1 MQNVELI
8 GVTDHAEGAGN
19 TSTLANE
26 EEVVRRIS
34 ELTDEDVVIM
44 VVGQPNKGKST
55 LLNNLFDL
63 SLPTGAHAGT
73 TKDVCLV
80 KEVSV
85 DKAKKVSTDE
95 AKKVSTKKASVY
107 IFDTPGLFEVKQNT
121 KRVLKEMKKY
131 VKPDTNFTLL
141 YCLSVGPGQAL
152 VQQDTEMV
160 LYLTDTF
167 GEDVWKRCVL
177 ALTFSDLVRQTECPL
192 QGNTEYISHLKEHI
206 TQFQEVLGIFALP
219 IKLLFEL
226 SPDEDMSNC
235 IVAIPV
241 AKTKDKGEMWDIW
254 PEYKMETPLNWTD
267 YAFIELVRK
276 SGRHSV
282 ALASFRY
289 PGIAGAV
296 VGGILGSL
304 AGPDGAILGSV
315 IGAAIVIKLKRG
327 SDCSF
332 EDIRDKVKYECGRLK
347 RNVA

>member
-1 MQNVELI
+1 M
-8 GVTDHAEGAGN
+8 AEI
-19 TSTLANE
+19 
-26 EEVVRRIS
+26 VRRIS
-34 ELTDEDVVIM
+34 ELTDGDVVIM
-44 VVGQPNKGKST
+44 VVGQPNKGKTT
-55 LLNNLFDL
+55 LLNNLFNL
-63 SLPTGAHAGT
+63 SLPTGALPGT

-80 KEVSV
+80 KTVTTE
-85 DKAKKVSTDE
+85 
-95 AKKVSTKKASVY
+95 KASMY
-107 IFDTPGLFEVKQNT
+107 IFDTPGLFESKQKTKLVLNEVKT
-121 KRVLKEMKKY
+121 Y

-226 SPDEDMSNC
+226 SPDEDMSSC

-241 AKTKDKGEMWDIW
+241 AKTKEKGEMWDIW
-254 PEYKMETPLNWTD
+254 PEYKMEPPLSWTD
-267 YAFIELVRK
+267 YAFIELVKK

-304 AGPDGAILGSV
+304 AGPDGTILGSV
-315 IGAAIVIKLKRG
+315 IGAAIVIKLKKGRT

-332 EDIRDKVKYECGRLK
+332 EDIRDAVKVEFERLK
-347 RNVA
+347 RNLA

>member
-1 MQNVELI
+1 M
-8 GVTDHAEGAGN
+8 AK
-19 TSTLANE
+19 
-26 EEVVRRIS
+26 VVRRIS
-34 ELTDEDVVIM
+34 ELTDEDVIIM
-44 VVGQPNKGKST
+44 VVGQPNKGKTT

-63 SLPTGAHAGT
+63 SLLTRDLPGT

-80 KEVSV
+80 K
-85 DKAKKVSTDE
+85 KVSTD
-95 AKKVSTKKASVY
+95 KASVY
-107 IFDTPGLFEVKQNT
+107 VIDTPGLFELKQNT

-131 VKPDTNFTLL
+131 VKPDTRFTLL

-152 VQQDTEMV
+152 TQQDIGIVTN
-160 LYLTDTF
+160 LTDTF

-226 SPDEDMSNC
+226 SPDEDMSSC

-241 AKTKDKGEMWDIW
+241 AKTKEKGEMWDIW
-254 PEYKMETPLNWTD
+254 PEYKMEPPLNWTD
-267 YAFIELVRK
+267 YAFIELVK
-276 SGRHSV
+276 KHGRHSKAFPSV
-282 ALASFRY
+282 QY

-296 VGGILGSL
+296 VGVTPSYLLGS
-304 AGPDGAILGSV
+304 DSMGSLL
-315 IGAAIVIKLKRG
+315 GAAVVSRLKKGRT

-347 RNVA
+347 RNLA